1 MIIDLKVLNSQLD
14 ERFCWSEFNEM
25 SIFSLLC
32 ICISRNISKKK
43 INFFRVVNCDFHQHK
58 GVSEEK
64 SIPARAWRL
73 NEKEKAQA
81 LKRCGFKSEDPFFMV
96 VMQRSNLQNK
106 CALVSLSLFFSFC
119 VN

>member
-1 MIIDLKVLNSQLD
+1 MKCPYFLYFVFVFQGISQ
-14 ERFCWSEFNEM
+14 
-25 SIFSLLC
+25 
-32 ICISRNISKKK
+32 KKK
-43 INFFRVVNCDFHQHK
+43 FNFFWVVNCDFHQHK
-58 GVSEEK
+58 EGVSEEK